1 MGFLKGLKT
10 TPGCMSW
17 FYNTQAGGLCHLWFG
32 SLNKMNM
39 DPKRVVIIGGGPGG
53 YVAAIRAAQLGAKVT
68 LIEKNK
74 IGGTCLNRGCIPT
87 KTLLFDAKILRSLR
101 HSTVFQSLLN
111 ERFNPFESMMDRKEK
126 VVQELVKG
134 VEMLLESYRVTVNH
148 ARADLLGPNR
158 VVLLYND
165 GRKEIVE
172 SDAIIL
178 APGSRSKALSD
189 ITPDGDRIITSDEAL
204 QIKKI
209 PREMAIVGGG
219 YIGVEFATI
228 FNALGSQVT
237 IVEML
242 DNLLPGLEDELAR
255 NLRRFLERD
264 GIKILTKSKVE
275 ALRSVEDGLRLTVN
289 TPQGIQE
296 TAAERVLL
304 AVGRSPCLDL
314 DFQKSG
320 IEVSST
326 GIRVNRRMETT
337 APHIYAIGD
346 AIGGTMLA
354 HVAMEE
360 GVVAAENAMG
370 IDHKMEDRLIPLC
383 VFSYPEIASVGFT
396 EKEARGKGTIKIGR
410 FPFRS
415 NPTALISGET
425 DGLIK
430 VIARREDDQ
439 VLGVHVIGHDASA
452 LISIAS
458 LLMKQNVKAEEFGR
472 LIQAHPTTPEALKEA
487 FLDVDGL
494 AIHLPRPLRSGK
506 AHSA

>member
-1 MGFLKGLKT
+1 
-10 TPGCMSW
+10 
-17 FYNTQAGGLCHLWFG
+17 
-32 SLNKMNM
+32 MN
-39 DPKRVVIIGGGPGG
+39 PKRVVIIGGGPGG

-68 LIEKNK
+68 LVEKDR

-87 KTLLFDAKILRSLR
+87 KALLFDAKILHSLR
-101 HSTVFQSLLN
+101 RSPVFQSLLN
-111 ERFNPFESMMDRKEK
+111 ERFNPIKPMMDRKEK
-126 VVQELVKG
+126 VVHELVKG
-134 VEMLLESYRVTVNH
+134 VEMLLESHRVTVKH
-148 ARADLLGPNR
+148 ARADLSGSNQ
-158 VVLLYND
+158 VVLLND
-165 GRKEIVE
+165 GKKEIVE
-172 SDAIIL
+172 GDVIIL
-178 APGSRSKALSD
+178 SPGSKSKALSH
-189 ITPDGDRIITSDEAL
+189 ITPDGDKIITSDDAL
-204 QIKKI
+204 EIKKI

-228 FNALGSQVT
+228 FNALGSKVT
-237 IVEML
+237 IIEIL
-242 DNLLPGLEDELAR
+242 DNLLPGLEDEMAR

-275 ALRSVEDGLRLTVN
+275 ALRPDEDRLKLTID

-296 TAAERVLL
+296 TAAEKLLL
-304 AVGRSPCLDL
+304 AVGRSPNLDL

-326 GIRVNRRMETT
+326 GIQVNRRMETT
-337 APHIYAIGD
+337 SRHIYAIGD
-346 AIGGTMLA
+346 AIGGTLLA
-354 HVAMEE
+354 HVAMAE

-370 IDHKMEDRLIPLC
+370 IDHEMEDRPVPLC

-415 NPTALISGET
+415 NPAALISGET

-439 VLGVHVIGHDASA
+439 VLGVHIIGHNAGT

-458 LLMKQNVKAEEFGR
+458 SLMEQNVKAEEFGR
-472 LIQAHPTTPEALKEA
+472 LIQVHPTPPEALKEA
-487 FLDVDGL
+487 FLDVNGL
-494 AIHLPRPLRSGK
+494 AIHLPRPLRPLTPSLSPRGRGEG
-506 AHSA
+506 